1 MYKDCFHFQ
10 QCVKSIREL
19 GRLAKGDLKLEENK
33 PKKAN
38 IFTHL
43 VNFINK
49 VTPAPKS
56 KKAATVSRFDLF
68 VRLVP
73 KKHESFEVVKK
84 SAELC
89 DEAIIISKR
98 RIQAIKRAGVLAEK
112 MAELECYESL
122 TDEEIEDFK
131 NMIERF
137 ISLNKDRNA
146 LRFQIVGFDKGLVEM
161 GALEEGAKYILDSME
176 NSERL
181 RKILRHDIGLLQGEK
196 SDLEYDYFQMQ
207 NAGDFVQKLSIGL
220 LSVFGLMAAFLGF
233 WIFYNSQNMFV
244 PTALLC
250 FTVIILIMF
259 LRAFRHRIG
268 RELRIN
274 LLKQQKCVEFINKKN
289 VVYAYHLN
297 FLRFAYKK
305 YNVRNSDKLKKNLS
319 DFHDYKTI
327 TRRYDSI
334 KNAMYQTERQIEDFL
349 REKKI
354 VNALITIEKFAKTV
368 DLEDKRKV
376 YNDYATEK
384 QRMEKLLEGL
394 DKLLEG
400 IWGELTLLS
409 ELDNTKDKIVERII
423 SQYTEEVE
431 NIVKI
436 NTPAEG
442 DDADEG
448 KDTEAKDMG
457 DVKDMDVWYQNA
469 N

>member
-1 MYKDCFHFQ
+1 M
-10 QCVKSIREL
+10 
-19 GRLAKGDLKLEENK
+19 EENK
-33 PKKAN
+33 PKKAGFFES
-38 IFTHL
+38 I

-49 VTPAPKS
+49 VTPAPKT

-68 VRLVP
+68 VRQVP
-73 KKHESFEVVKK
+73 KKHESFEIVKK

-89 DEAIIISKR
+89 DEAIVISKR
-98 RIQAIKRAGVLAEK
+98 RIGAIRRAGILADK

-122 TDEEIEDFK
+122 TDEEIDDFK
-131 NMIERF
+131 NLIERF

-161 GALEEGAKYILDSME
+161 GDLEEGAKYILDSME
-176 NSERL
+176 NSEKL

-196 SDLEYDYFQMQ
+196 SDLEHEYIQMQ
-207 NAGDFVQKLSIGL
+207 NAGTFVQKLSIGL
-220 LSVFGLMAAFLGF
+220 LSAFGLMATFLGF
-233 WIFYNSQNMFV
+233 WIFVNNENMFV

-259 LRAFRHRIG
+259 LRVFRQRIS
-268 RELRIN
+268 RELKLN

-297 FLRFAYKK
+297 FLRFVYKK
-305 YNVRNSDKLKKNLS
+305 YNVRNSDKLKKNLNDYS
-319 DFHDYKTI
+319 DYKTI
-327 TRRYDSI
+327 TKRYDAI

-349 REKKI
+349 RLRSI
-354 VNALITIEKFAKTV
+354 ANSFITIEKFARTV
-368 DLEDKRKV
+368 DLEDKRKI
-376 YNDYATEK
+376 YNDYAKEK
-384 QRMEKLLEGL
+384 IRMEKLLEGF

-409 ELDNTKDKIVERII
+409 ELDKTQDKIVERII
-423 SQYTEEVE
+423 NQYIEEIE

-436 NTPAEG
+436 NTPVEG
-442 DDADEG
+442 DDADDD
-448 KDTEAKDMG
+448 KNPTAKDIA
-457 DVKDMDVWYQNA
+457 DISDMDIWYQNA